1 MKGEKNV
8 GEIRIEN
15 GVIVYYGSRAGQI
28 RDGCAVIDPMFQ
40 VRELT
45 EYLERQKDIRM
56 IRIERGVY
64 ERLMNARSMEEN
76 QQALKKVRVW
86 QLKPDV
92 DVQMKFVPYDTLMR
106 KFGPPDIENYEKVFE
121 GTADTNDL
129 EDLFEKFN
137 MDWPSGYTGH
147 SLSISDVLELYDE
160 QGSEFYY
167 VDAVG
172 FRQVEFSSQQPSMCP
187 SQAMQL

>member
-76 QQALKKVRVW
+76 QQAL
-86 QLKPDV
+86 
-92 DVQMKFVPYDTLMR
+92 
-106 KFGPPDIENYEKVFE
+106 
-121 GTADTNDL
+121 
-129 EDLFEKFN
+129 
-137 MDWPSGYTGH
+137 
-147 SLSISDVLELYDE
+147 
-160 QGSEFYY
+160 
-167 VDAVG
+167 
-172 FRQVEFSSQQPSMCP
+172 
-187 SQAMQL
+187 

>member
-1 MKGEKNV
+1 MR
-8 GEIRIEN
+8 EIRIEN
-15 GVIVYYGSRAGQI
+15 GVIVYYGSYAGLI

-40 VRELT
+40 VGELT

-56 IRIERGVY
+56 IRIEKGVY
-64 ERLMNARSMEEN
+64 ERLMNNPRSMEEN

-92 DVQMKFVPYDTLMR
+92 DVQMKFVPYDILMQ
-106 KFGPPDIENYEKVFE
+106 KFGLPDIENYKKVFD
-121 GTADTNDL
+121 GTAETNDL
-129 EDLFEKFN
+129 EELFEKFN

-172 FRQVEFSSQQPSMCP
+172 FRQVEFASQQLSMRP
-187 SQAMQL
+187 SQAM

>member
-1 MKGEKNV
+1 MKGEKNMR
-8 GEIRIEN
+8 EIRIEN

-40 VRELT
+40 VGELT
-45 EYLERQKDIRM
+45 EYLEGQKDIRM
-56 IRIERGVY
+56 IRIEKGVY
-64 ERLMNARSMEEN
+64 ERLMNACSMEEN
-76 QQALKKVRVW
+76 QQALKKIRVW

-92 DVQMKFVPYDTLMR
+92 DVQMKFVPYDTLMG
-106 KFGPPDIENYEKVFE
+106 KFGPPDIENYEKVFD

-129 EDLFEKFN
+129 EALFEKFN

-167 VDAVG
+167 VDTVG
-172 FRQVEFSSQQPSMCP
+172 FRQVEFSSQQPSMHP
-187 SQAMQL
+187 SQAM

>member
-8 GEIRIEN
+8 REIRIEN

-92 DVQMKFVPYDTLMR
+92 DVQMKFVPYDTLIR
-106 KFGPPDIENYEKVFE
+106 KFGPPDIENYEKVFD
-121 GTADTNDL
+121 GTVDTNEL
-129 EDLFEKFN
+129 EELFEKFN
-137 MDWPSGYTGH
+137 TDLPSGYTGH

-160 QGSEFYY
+160 QGSEYHY
-167 VDAVG
+167 ADVVG
-172 FRQVEFSSQQPSMCP
+172 FRQVEFSSQPPSMCP

>member
-92 DVQMKFVPYDTLMR
+92 DIQMKFVPYDTLMR
-106 KFGPPDIENYEKVFE
+106 KFGPPDIENYEKVSRVLQIQMTWRIFLKNL
-121 GTADTNDL
+121 T
-129 EDLFEKFN
+129 
-137 MDWPSGYTGH
+137 WTGH
-147 SLSISDVLELYDE
+147 PDIPGILC
-160 QGSEFYY
+160 
-167 VDAVG
+167 
-172 FRQVEFSSQQPSMCP
+172 R
-187 SQAMQL
+187 

>member
-56 IRIERGVY
+56 IRIEKGVY
-64 ERLMNARSMEEN
+64 ERLMNACSMEEN
-76 QQALKKVRVW
+76 QQALKKIRVW

-92 DVQMKFVPYDTLMR
+92 DVQMKFVPYDTLMG
-106 KFGPPDIENYEKVFE
+106 KFGPPDIENYEKVFD

-129 EDLFEKFN
+129 EALFEKFN

-167 VDAVG
+167 VDTVG
-172 FRQVEFSSQQPSMCP
+172 FRQVEFSSQQPSMHP
-187 SQAMQL
+187 SQAM